1 MEQDRIKQIIE
12 EIAETIVLFELS
24 DRDAVLELMDKF
36 ILINEWSVESNYPEL
51 SSAAEHAIDLLKDIP
66 DEPAGF
72 QKTINVLV
80 KIISGFQA
88 VIIDRRDVNEAE
100 FPPEIRTLNKQTAKQ
115 DSLPDKSENT
125 NLINGY
131 PFTLPSHIDKAIF
144 VDFLARQAG
153 VLENMEELLL
163 ALEKSEDSGKL
174 AELKRQYHTLKGEA
188 ALLGLTDVEKVC
200 HASEAFLDQ
209 GGFSMKKLPA
219 GGRSEWI
226 DRLLS
231 VKDWLGQAFSF
242 YEGKRGKSVA
252 VEEILDKIS
261 KVSLEAREAVSEEAD
276 IPEDTGPSD
285 RNEVYDLSLL
295 SEDSD
300 SSGFEGDLA
309 LIGDFISE
317 AFEHLNEAEIQ
328 LLSLETDSDDKESL
342 NAVFRAFHTIK
353 GVAEFLGLREIAA
366 LAHEEESLLDRIRK
380 GSLPLSGIAVDITF
394 DAIDALKRLVKN
406 VETAIANNIPAKKD
420 NSLPELLSRIRS
432 ISAGEVPAEYE
443 ETIQDVG
450 PGKKLGEILVETG
463 AVSRENID
471 KILHEQKENTSKSR
485 LGERLVQDGSV
496 PAKTVAHALRG
507 QKAAL
512 DDKNLKKKVERAGLQ
527 KFSSGVLIKE
537 AVKVDADRLDRL
549 VDTIGELVIA
559 EAMVSQ
565 LARQAEDDPTEL
577 VRRLNQ
583 LDKITRELQEMGT
596 SLRMVPV
603 RSTFQK
609 MARLVRDLARKAGK
623 KVHFFMSGE
632 DTELDKTV
640 VDQIGDPLIH
650 MVRNAVDHGLES
662 SAEERRE
669 LGKPDGGRVDLRAFH
684 KGGNIYIEV
693 EDDGRGLDREAILNK
708 ARERG
713 LIQDGH
719 AMSDRDV
726 FNLIFEPGFST
737 AKKVTAVSGRGVGM
751 DVVRK
756 TVEALRGQVEIYSE
770 KGKGSAFT
778 IRLPLTLAII
788 DGMIIRVSTERY
800 IIPTLSIVRTI
811 RPNEKDL
818 STVLKRGELFV
829 EQGELIPLFR
839 LGRLFDLE
847 NWEADPM
854 KALIVVVEDE
864 GRHAGLLVDELMG
877 QQQIVIK
884 SLGDS
889 MRGITGISG
898 GAVMPDG
905 RVGLILDVG
914 GVVRLAHSA
923 ENARGWQHVEYSITE
938 TGG

>member
-1 MEQDRIKQIIE
+1 M
-12 EIAETIVLFELS
+12 
-24 DRDAVLELMDKF
+24 
-36 ILINEWSVESNYPEL
+36 
-51 SSAAEHAIDLLKDIP
+51 
-66 DEPAGF
+66 
-72 QKTINVLV
+72 
-80 KIISGFQA
+80 
-88 VIIDRRDVNEAE
+88 
-100 FPPEIRTLNKQTAKQ
+100 
-115 DSLPDKSENT
+115 
-125 NLINGY
+125 
-131 PFTLPSHIDKAIF
+131 
-144 VDFLARQAG
+144 DFLARQAG